1 MILTYKPLEVRR
13 NVAIRSY
20 ICARKNDLIWKKN
33 TWEGNFISE
42 IWVFLAEKCRTEQ
55 WFTTNVLMNF
65 LNFLLNSSLTLFLIY
80 LFVVLKFL
88 VKFLP
93 LEIVVKVRSMKFLLL
108 NNYLSLPF
116 WFLCTISSCQLASIK
131 VSTIKVHFL
140 YVIAAAWYSVT
151 YFLLKVPKKPFVFVN
166 PYNVSKHFL
175 NETIDSIA
183 TFCDKAG
190 NTTLASIGQYES
202 FSHKGNIVSQN
213 FSSSI
218 LPKLLQGWTFPCN
231 EPLRQFNVNW
241 AYFWHWRHC

>member
-1 MILTYKPLEVRR
+1 MFWALSFQFFWNLPGTIYEMSNITFRYFSVSQAALRFGQSFLRTPLLTALSFQLNGLILTYKPLEVRR

-108 NNYLSLPF
+108 NKHLSLPF

-166 PYNVSKHFL
+166 PTMSVNISWMKQ
-175 NETIDSIA
+175 SIA
-183 TFCDKAG
+183 
-190 NTTLASIGQYES
+190 
-202 FSHKGNIVSQN
+202 
-213 FSSSI
+213 
-218 LPKLLQGWTFPCN
+218 
-231 EPLRQFNVNW
+231 
-241 AYFWHWRHC
+241 